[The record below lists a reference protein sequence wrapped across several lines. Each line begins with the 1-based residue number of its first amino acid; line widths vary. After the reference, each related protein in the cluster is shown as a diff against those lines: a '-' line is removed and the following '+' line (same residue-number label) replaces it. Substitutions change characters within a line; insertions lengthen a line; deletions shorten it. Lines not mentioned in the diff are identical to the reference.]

1 MYSRNKMENER
12 FPLTDLRC
20 PRNLKFDYF
29 MLLSLSLQNA
39 AKKCTRVL
47 HDIFSDFMRIQL
59 STIPVGAAVNVNS
72 LMPAKY
78 ALVINTHTIS

>member
-1 MYSRNKMENER
+1 MNDI
-12 FPLTDLRC
+12 PVTDLRC

-39 AKKCTRVL
+39 ATKCARVL

-59 STIPVGAAVNVNS
+59 STIRVGAAVNVNS
-72 LMPAKY
+72 IMPAKY

>member
-1 MYSRNKMENER
+1 
-12 FPLTDLRC
+12 
-20 PRNLKFDYF
+20 

-47 HDIFSDFMRIQL
+47 RDISPDFKRIQL
-59 STIPVGAAVNVNS
+59 LTIPVGAAVNVNS